1 MKVGYES
8 TLQTPLQSPTHN
20 TERYIHRITQKS
32 IDKILLDLYFLLV
45 MLLTQTEIPTFLMR
59 LLNMFYVL
67 KV

>member
-45 MLLTQTEIPTFLMR
+45 MLLT
-59 LLNMFYVL
+59 
-67 KV
+67 